1 MFALLEFILWLVVL
15 PFFAVAL
22 FGVMIAQAI
31 AQMFHPTSLF
41 FAGWFAF
48 AGSWLLMNASPPDSQ
63 FGTIVDKLIGMHVP
77 YIFFGVAAVLLFIS
91 ILLRSRSAN

>member
-48 AGSWLLMNASPPDSQ
+48 AGSWLLMNASPPDSP
-63 FGTIVDKLIGMHVP
+63 FGTIVDMLIGMHVP
-77 YIFFGVAAVLLFIS
+77 HIFIGVAALMLCVS
-91 ILLRSRSAN
+91 VYLRARNPL